1 VAPVAVQPRRAK
13 VQPRVSDVG
22 GVHAPADAIA
32 RFEHDHVDAVVVER
46 AGEREPCGA
55 GPDDDHARVVAA

>member
-1 VAPVAVQPRRAK
+1 
-13 VQPRVSDVG
+13 VG